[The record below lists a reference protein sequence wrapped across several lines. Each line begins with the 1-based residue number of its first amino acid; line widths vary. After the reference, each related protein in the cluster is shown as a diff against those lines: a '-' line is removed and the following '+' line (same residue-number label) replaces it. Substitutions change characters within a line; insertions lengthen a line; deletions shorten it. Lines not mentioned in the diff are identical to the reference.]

1 MKKENY
7 IKIMSKLQPD
17 YLMGTRIKERI
28 STKNSKEKSYRNTY
42 IMRVIAIA
50 VVFIVVFV
58 GVRFTN
64 LYNGINN
71 YKDNVNKDTESKK
84 FESFKVIAYASDGR
98 DRELGQGVE
107 VLMEQYSPLISSAPG
122 IPFSIQYKESID
134 EMKIEVNKGNIILWH
149 KDDGVV
155 ENKGK
160 IYEGKKE
167 DIIYWSP
174 LENQK
179 LVDEN
184 TEISIKVIK
193 DKNIVEEKQVSI
205 KLIDEKKG
213 IYSAKVR

>member
-64 LYNGINN
+64 LYNR
-71 YKDNVNKDTESKK
+71 VNKDTESKK
-84 FESFKVIAYASDGR
+84 IESFKVIAYASDGR

-149 KDDGVV
+149 KDDGIV

-184 TEISIKVIK
+184 TEILIKIIK